1 MCIFL
6 YFHTY
11 FVLWSK
17 DTDHW
22 QLHILIMLYMSKQK
36 AMRKFIG
43 RDFSFKKNCIE
54 KTIKQSQANKLL
66 KIFFLSNLIVIY
78 RKAPVNIN
86 VWSPDLN
93 ELTNL
98 AGRRCSVSLIH
109 KRGA

>member
-1 MCIFL
+1 
-6 YFHTY
+6 
-11 FVLWSK
+11 
-17 DTDHW
+17 
-22 QLHILIMLYMSKQK
+22 MSKQK

-86 VWSPDLN
+86 V
-93 ELTNL
+93 
-98 AGRRCSVSLIH
+98 
-109 KRGA
+109 